1 MAEELLMRF
10 WFDQTRSANRS
21 GSSGVVELEGFF
33 FWGERDW
40 WWLLTSSKRIVPD
53 NIIMMRTRSYFLSK
67 LDVYHPRIED
77 QGQHTKPN
85 AP

>member
-1 MAEELLMRF
+1 LVREDEKRKPIRF
-10 WFDQTRSANRS
+10 VRCGGIGR
-21 GSSGVVELEGFF
+21 VF